1 MGRKF
6 KKSKYS
12 KEHKEHIEGIEK
24 LTKKAKKYEP
34 EPLQISKAKPLTSD
48 DLPDRP
54 SAPKGPGIKM
64 GNNSLRSDRVA
75 KPSGRPG
82 TIKEFKARTLGARQL
97 KSRYKYAPTTGGG
110 DLAKFKR
117 KAKGQ

>member
-6 KKSKYS
+6 KKSKYT
-12 KEHKEHIEGIEK
+12 KQHEEHIKGIEK
-24 LTKKAKKYEP
+24 LTKKAKSYKP
-34 EPLQISKAKPLTSD
+34 TPLKISEAKPLTSD

-75 KPSGRPG
+75 KPSGRSG

-97 KSRYKYAPTTGGG
+97 KSRYKYAPTTGAG

-117 KAKGQ
+117 KVKGK